1 MKSEAPAVLDANE
14 DILSLPLF
22 QGVEADLV
30 HGLAASAR
38 RAQHAKG
45 TVFLAQGQPIARFY
59 IVLEGWCGVS
69 KCSPEGQ
76 DSILQVFR
84 RGDFL
89 PEPDHTGHVGKS
101 PVNLQALSAVWLLM
115 VSPSAVRNAL
125 ERSKS
130 FMANMLAVSIRRS
143 QELRDHVEQ
152 LTLYNAEE
160 RVGRFLLQMRLYTS
174 LNGSDITLPFDKS
187 FVAAYLGIK
196 PETLSRTLQFFRER
210 GFMIERNHFVLPDR
224 QALCAYCNSFT
235 SRSCRR
241 AHAADCPNRAHNE
254 GIIV

>member
-1 MKSEAPAVLDANE
+1 MKSEAPAIFDASE
-14 DILSLPLF
+14 DIMSLPLF

-30 HGLAASAR
+30 HGMVASAR

-45 TVFLAQGQPIARFY
+45 TVFLAQGQLVARFY
-59 IVLEGWCGVS
+59 IVLDGWCGVS

-76 DSILQVFR
+76 DTILQVFR

-89 PEPDHTGHVGKS
+89 PEPDHTVHVGRS
-101 PVNLQALSAVWLLM
+101 PVNLQALSTALLLM
-115 VSPSAVRNAL
+115 VSPGAVRNAL
-125 ERSKS
+125 ERSKA
-130 FMANMLAVSIRRS
+130 FMANMLAVSIHRS
-143 QELRDHVEQ
+143 HELRDHVEQ
-152 LTLYNAEE
+152 LTLHNAEE
-160 RVGRFLLQMRLYTS
+160 RVGRFLLQMRLHS
-174 LNGSDITLPFDKS
+174 SVSGSDITLHFDKS

-196 PETLSRTLQFFRER
+196 PETLSRTLQFFREK

-241 AHAADCPNRAHNE
+241 AHAVDCPNRVHNDA
-254 GIIV
+254 VAV